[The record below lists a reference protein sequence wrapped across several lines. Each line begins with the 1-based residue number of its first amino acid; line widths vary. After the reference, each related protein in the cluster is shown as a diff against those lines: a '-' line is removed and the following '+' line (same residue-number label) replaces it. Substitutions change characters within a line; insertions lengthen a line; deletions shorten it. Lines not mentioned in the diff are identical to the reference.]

1 MGTTERWKPLDL
13 RRRGELGPYDGELI
27 VLHMVPKTSAR
38 SERYVVGRLEVVAGR
53 TWMSGGGNT
62 LSPARCVSDMTSGGS
77 GCQRTIPGRIR
88 KDMIGGDGTW
98 PI

>member
-38 SERYVVGRLEVVAGR
+38 SERYVVGRLEVVAGPTR
-53 TWMSGGGNT
+53 KSGGRT
-62 LSPARCVSDMTSGGS
+62 TQSPAQT
-77 GCQRTIPGRIR
+77 R
-88 KDMIGGDGTW
+88 KRYDLRWVRLPEDDTRSY
-98 PI
+98 P

>member
-38 SERYVVGRLEVVAGR
+38 SERYVVGRPEVVAGR

-62 LSPARCVSDMTSGGS
+62 LSPAEM
-77 GCQRTIPGRIR
+77 R
-88 KDMIGGDGTW
+88 KRYDLRWVRLPEDDTRSY
-98 PI
+98 P